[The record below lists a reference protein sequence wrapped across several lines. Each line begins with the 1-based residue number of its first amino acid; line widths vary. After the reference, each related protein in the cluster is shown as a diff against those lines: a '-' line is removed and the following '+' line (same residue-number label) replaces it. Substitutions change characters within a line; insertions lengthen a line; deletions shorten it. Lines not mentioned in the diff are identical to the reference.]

1 MKKKITIIGG
11 GITGVVIAIY
21 LCKKYDVTI
30 YEGSKCLGGVL
41 TDVNHNNNFF
51 LNGCHYFNVKS
62 DWYKTVFSIIKNDL
76 NIFDFTTHSFT
87 EYPDQQSIS
96 SNKFECTVFNKIEF
110 NTKHKESNITLSNRF
125 DLYDKDISVFL
136 KDIVRKLKIDPDDLI
151 YDNAIN
157 FQLDRITSIED
168 ENEIRKLKEK
178 KIYDQIYALESKKL
192 KIFHKAALPINGYN
206 VIFEKFKNYLIS
218 KNVKIFCGK
227 KVIPIWENEYLTLN
241 YNKEILDCEKVIWT
255 ANPVGLIY
263 KYFSKP
269 LESKS
274 FKVKQLD
281 FEYSNDFFKN
291 IYIQV
296 FSKNTSIFRIFLYKL
311 SGKQKISVECSD
323 SMNENFEDIKKKL
336 IKILISFEIGFN
348 QSNLKFVGL
357 STSSRHDI
365 CTVHDFDMISRFKDS
380 IKNSNLITSDWE
392 VYGRDA
398 KINNLLIKLKKLNVI

>member
-21 LCKKYDVTI
+21 LCEKYDVTI
-30 YEGSKCLGGVL
+30 YEGGNNLGGVL
-41 TDVNHNNNFF
+41 TDINHNNNLF

-62 DWYKTVFSIIKNDL
+62 DWYKKVYSIIKNDL

-87 EYPDQQSIS
+87 EYSDHQTVS
-96 SNKFECTVFNKIEF
+96 SDKFECPVINKIKF
-110 NTKHKESNITLSNRF
+110 NTTHDLKNITLSDRF
-125 DLYDKDISVFL
+125 ELYDKDISIFL
-136 KDIVRKLKIDPDDLI
+136 KDIVRKFEINPDELI

-168 ENEIRKLKEK
+168 ENKIRELKK
-178 KIYDQIYALESKKL
+178 KEIYDQIYALDSKKL
-192 KIFHKAALPINGYN
+192 KIFHKAGLPISGYN

-227 KVIPIWENEYLTLN
+227 KIIPIWKNKDLKLN
-241 YNKEILDCEKVIWT
+241 YNKAILDTEKIIWT
-255 ANPVGLIY
+255 ANPVALIY
-263 KYFSKP
+263 KYFLKP
-269 LESKS
+269 LDSKS
-274 FKVKQLD
+274 FRVKQLD
-281 FEYSNDFFKN
+281 FEYNNDFFKN

-296 FSKNTSIFRIFLYKL
+296 FSKNTSIFRIFLYES
-311 SGKQKISVECSD
+311 SGKQKVSVECSE
-323 SMNENFEDIKKKL
+323 SMNEHFEDIREKL
-336 IKILISFEIGFN
+336 VKILISFKIGFI
-348 QSNLKFVGL
+348 QSNLKFIGL

-380 IKNSNLITSDWE
+380 IRNSNLITSDWE

-398 KINNLLIKLKKLNVI
+398 KINNLLKKLKKLNVI

>member
-21 LCKKYDVTI
+21 LCERYDVTI
-30 YEGSKCLGGVL
+30 YEGGNNLGGVL
-41 TDVNHNNNFF
+41 NDVNHNNNFF
-51 LNGCHYFNVKS
+51 LNGCHYLNVNS
-62 DWYKTVFSIIKNDL
+62 DWYKKIYSIIKKDL
-76 NIFDFTTHSFT
+76 DIFDFTTHSFT
-87 EYPDQQSIS
+87 EYSDHQTIS
-96 SNKFECTVFNKIEF
+96 SDKFECPVIKKINF
-110 NTKHKESNITLSNRF
+110 NTKHKLTNITLTDRF
-125 DLYDKDISVFL
+125 NLYDKDISIFL
-136 KDIVRKLKIDPDDLI
+136 KDIVRKLKINPDDLI

-168 ENEIRKLKEK
+168 ENKIKQLKKK

-206 VIFEKFKNYLIS
+206 AIFEKFKNYLIS

-227 KVIPIWENEYLTLN
+227 KVIPIWENKYLKLN
-241 YNKEILDCEKVIWT
+241 YEKKTLDSEKVIWT

-263 KYFSKP
+263 KYFLKP

-281 FEYSNDFFKN
+281 FEYNNGFFKN

-296 FSKNTSIFRIFLYKL
+296 FSKNTSIFRIFLYKS

-323 SMNENFEDIKKKL
+323 FMNEHFEDIRKKL
-336 IKILISFEIGFN
+336 IKILVSFNIGFIE
-348 QSNLKFVGL
+348 SNLEFIGL

-365 CTVHDFDMISRFKDS
+365 CTVHDFNMILRFKDS

-398 KINNLLIKLKKLNVI
+398 KIHNLLLKLKKLNVI